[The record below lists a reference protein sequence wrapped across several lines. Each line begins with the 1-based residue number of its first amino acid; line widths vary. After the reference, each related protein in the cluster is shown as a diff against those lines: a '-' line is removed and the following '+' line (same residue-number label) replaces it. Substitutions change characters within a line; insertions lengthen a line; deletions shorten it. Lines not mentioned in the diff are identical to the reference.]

1 MADHAPRRSSVET
14 VRVAALDV
22 AHSHRR
28 STVVVGPLRLPSLA
42 DLNDRFDAM
51 ARHGASTRLSLEP
64 SVTSTRWRLGPSEP
78 PAVVETPP
86 LPPDGDPT
94 TLVARVRSAH
104 DQRGIAVITAGDY
117 LAIDFSH
124 GLGEVF
130 FIHSLLDSMLGAND
144 PADPATWSRYRHTV
158 SPLLVAASRTFAKN
172 PRKIVELVALQRN
185 RARLPMPGVDAQAV
199 PRPPAPATCTV
210 GLPADV
216 VAGVRRY
223 RDASLPGIS
232 LVALFT
238 HALWRTLAETGVTM
252 SPLVKVPFDA
262 RRYLPRTR
270 DTLATFSAGLD
281 FVVDPLGGPA
291 QLQAAMKLAAHSG
304 RPVANLMLGT
314 LTARRRIWQRS
325 DRDHVVPAGPI
336 QLLHSNVGDIPRTD
350 SWPFSDRAQAR
361 LLVASDPADVNAI
374 TVTSATTLGNM
385 WFTAEFHSTA
395 ISADVVAA
403 TLRSVA
409 EQAASD
415 SLAVS

>member
-1 MADHAPRRSSVET
+1 MAGHAPRRSGIET

-28 STVVVGPLRLPSLA
+28 STVVVGPLRLPPVA
-42 DLNDRFDAM
+42 ELNERFDAM
-51 ARHGASTRLSLEP
+51 ARHGVSTRLSLEP
-64 SVTSTRWRLGPSEP
+64 SVTSSRWRLAASET

-86 LPPDGDPT
+86 LPADGDPT
-94 TLVARVRSAH
+94 ELVARVRSAH
-104 DQRGIAVITAGDY
+104 DQRGVAIITAGDY

-144 PADPATWSRYRHTV
+144 PAHPATWSRYRHRL
-158 SPLLVAASRTFAKN
+158 SPLLVATARTFVGN
-172 PRKIVELVALQRN
+172 PRRIADLAALQRN
-185 RARLPMPGVDAQAV
+185 RT
-199 PRPPAPATCTV
+199 RPPAPPASTEPPRPSTPTTRSI

-223 RDASLPGIS
+223 RDAALPGVS

-238 HALWRTLAETGVTM
+238 HALWSALAEAGVTM
-252 SPLVKVPFDA
+252 DPIVKVPFDA
-262 RRYLPRTR
+262 RRYLPPGR

-281 FVVDPLGGPA
+281 FQIAGGPA
-291 QLQAAMKLAAHSG
+291 QLTAAMKQAAQSG

-314 LTARRRIWQRS
+314 VAARRRMWRRS
-325 DRDHVVPAGPI
+325 GDQPRPGPAPI

-350 SWPFSDRAQAR
+350 SWPFLERSGAR
-361 LLVASDPADVNAI
+361 LLVASDPADTNAI

-385 WFTAEFHSTA
+385 WFTAEFHS
-395 ISADVVAA
+395 SAMNPESVAA
-403 TLRSVA
+403 ALRSVA
-409 EQAASD
+409 ERAASD
-415 SLAVS
+415 SLAVN